1 MNKTIRNLIFFLLII
16 ASFICLNYT
25 ATNLWSENYI
35 DMSSN
40 QSYTLSP
47 ATKNIINAL
56 ETEQTIDLYIST
68 EIEQNYPQTAQYAKY
83 VKEFL
88 QRYTNQSEGKINLN
102 VIEILPFS
110 EEEKTAQSNGLK
122 AFSDTQKKINL
133 YFGAV
138 IYNSRGEK
146 KVIPN
151 FVEYRKAYLEKDIS
165 ENIYRLDQNK
175 PKTKI
180 GLIAP
185 DLNLKYN
192 TTGLLDKNNNL
203 NIFNKISSEYDIQP
217 ISEYAIQIGVDINT
231 LIVINPAH
239 SFSRI
244 GQYALDQFLLRGGN
258 LIIFVDA
265 VDEKTYQINN
275 DEGIN
280 KLLNHWGIKYTS
292 ATTLGNPDYAED
304 IILNNKISKYHPWMS
319 LTSTSLNPN
328 SPITNGLN
336 LIRVKSPAGLEILS
350 KDKKA
355 VNITPLISLKQSN
368 ELVNSVLVAK
378 NYKMLVPQELK
389 PTPKEYIIAL
399 MIEGQFSSLFTK
411 NIMEGTKV
419 APQMLSFLPKSMKPG
434 KVSII
439 SDIDILWDENYVDTR
454 FSEQN
459 TTYGAISWANN
470 GDFIERII
478 NLSSNDMP
486 LLGLSAKQIF
496 PEAGL
501 EYKFQQESQKH
512 FAPRI
517 SELEQ
522 ELQKYQ
528 KQLDFFNSQDKS
540 LGDMQQQNQIANKIT
555 QTEQQIKQLNYQ
567 IDKMK
572 NTKERNFVI
581 LNIITT
587 IIFLAA
593 VAIMFRIQLKKRKF
607 ISSGEE

>member
-1 MNKTIRNLIFFLLII
+1 
-16 ASFICLNYT
+16 
-25 ATNLWSENYI
+25 
-35 DMSSN
+35 
-40 QSYTLSP
+40 
-47 ATKNIINAL
+47 
-56 ETEQTIDLYIST
+56 
-68 EIEQNYPQTAQYAKY
+68 
-83 VKEFL
+83 
-88 QRYTNQSEGKINLN
+88 
-102 VIEILPFS
+102 
-110 EEEKTAQSNGLK
+110 
-122 AFSDTQKKINL
+122 
-133 YFGAV
+133 
-138 IYNSRGEK
+138 
-146 KVIPN
+146 
-151 FVEYRKAYLEKDIS
+151 
-165 ENIYRLDQNK
+165 
-175 PKTKI
+175 
-180 GLIAP
+180 
-185 DLNLKYN
+185 
-192 TTGLLDKNNNL
+192 
-203 NIFNKISSEYDIQP
+203 
-217 ISEYAIQIGVDINT
+217 
-231 LIVINPAH
+231 
-239 SFSRI
+239 
-244 GQYALDQFLLRGGN
+244 
-258 LIIFVDA
+258 
-265 VDEKTYQINN
+265 
-275 DEGIN
+275 
-280 KLLNHWGIKYTS
+280 
-292 ATTLGNPDYAED
+292 
-304 IILNNKISKYHPWMS
+304 
-319 LTSTSLNPN
+319 
-328 SPITNGLN
+328 
-336 LIRVKSPAGLEILS
+336 
-350 KDKKA
+350 
-355 VNITPLISLKQSN
+355 
-368 ELVNSVLVAK
+368 
-378 NYKMLVPQELK
+378 
-389 PTPKEYIIAL
+389 
-399 MIEGQFSSLFTK
+399 
-411 NIMEGTKV
+411 MEGTKV

-434 KVSII
+434 KVFII

-593 VAIMFRIQLKKRKF
+593 LAIMFRIQLKKRKF

>member
-1 MNKTIRNLIFFLLII
+1 
-16 ASFICLNYT
+16 
-25 ATNLWSENYI
+25 
-35 DMSSN
+35 MSSN

-434 KVSII
+434 KVFII

-593 VAIMFRIQLKKRKF
+593 LAIMFRIQLKKRKF

>member
-434 KVSII
+434 KVFII

-593 VAIMFRIQLKKRKF
+593 LAIMFRIQLKKRKF

>member
-434 KVSII
+434 KVFII

>member
-378 NYKMLVPQELK
+378 NYKILVPQELK

-399 MIEGQFSSLFTK
+399 MIEGQFSSMFTK

-434 KVSII
+434 KVFII

-517 SELEQ
+517 TELEQ

-587 IIFLAA
+587 IILLVAL
-593 VAIMFRIQLKKRKF
+593 AIMFRIQLKKRKF
-607 ISSGEE
+607 ISSGE

>member
-399 MIEGQFSSLFTK
+399 MIEGQFSSMFTK

-434 KVSII
+434 KVFII

-517 SELEQ
+517 TELEQ

-593 VAIMFRIQLKKRKF
+593 LAIMFRIQLKKRKF